1 MTKIRCAVRV
11 SLLLAAGLTA
21 MGSAAA
27 APQAEPLSTYLAT
40 WKLDR
45 PARAVLEEPSAWN
58 DAKLQVALRLLARL
72 GLAPADAF
80 AAWCDAAT
88 AWPAAPG
95 AALDDGFVRLEGR
108 VVFVAP
114 LILPEEQ
121 AEIAGRK
128 AIDVVRLKTGSG
140 EIVDVIAE
148 AVPAAWPRWRAID
161 EPASVVGLPLTTGSG
176 PSPGPPPA
184 NAEPWPAEPHALL
197 LAARRVAWHPA
208 TPLGRLSMDY
218 GLFDT
223 VADGQKLVPGDTDAF
238 YAMLA
243 AAGRGTQAGIEQA
256 AGPVADTLPMID
268 PKQRWFQEHRG
279 DAITVEG
286 TARRATR
293 IEIDDPRR
301 RRELGT
307 DHYWELFV
315 FVPTS
320 LIKINDRLQETYP
333 LVCCVRKLPAGMPT
347 GQTINERVRVSGFAL
362 KRYGYPLPRVKGQEA
377 AEPQRQE
384 TPLIIGR
391 QAIWVPEP
399 SQANAT
405 SLLGWAFML
414 LAGLIG
420 LVLAFGAWRFNRDA
434 RLQRRRLRDALPDK
448 IELP

>member
-1 MTKIRCAVRV
+1 
-11 SLLLAAGLTA
+11 
-21 MGSAAA
+21 
-27 APQAEPLSTYLAT
+27 
-40 WKLDR
+40 
-45 PARAVLEEPSAWN
+45 VLEEPSAWN

-114 LILPEEQ
+114 LALPEGQ

-128 AIDVVRLKTGSG
+128 AIDIVRLKTGSG

-176 PSPGPPPA
+176 PSPGPPA
-184 NAEPWPAEPHALL
+184 ATAEPWPAEPHALL

-208 TPLGRLSMDY
+208 TPLGRLGMDY
-218 GLFDT
+218 GLFDS

-243 AAGRGTQAGIEQA
+243 AVGRGTQAGIEQA

-279 DAITVEG
+279 DPVTVEG

-307 DHYWELFV
+307 DHYWELFI

-434 RLQRRRLRDALPDK
+434 RRQRRRLRDALPDK